1 MAEISSETGSVT
13 QSQKEA
19 ASAGTSQSVAATI
32 FEFLHLHIPPR
43 EYSWFPFREMLNFPS
58 ILSFMEQ
65 KIGSGGSNSAPSASM
80 HDTADEKEDQVF
92 DIKMVEL
99 CTTRKKK
106 LREETDA
113 WLQACSFS
121 SSIYHPVKI
130 GTTESSVAAWTKRF
144 EEISVRE
151 RSSCVWA
158 C

>member
-1 MAEISSETGSVT
+1 MSKLLNFGWGQADMLFVPL
-13 QSQKEA
+13 SQKNEKTRQITMFLELA
-19 ASAGTSQSVAATI
+19 QI
-32 FEFLHLHIPPR
+32 FIDHQVFLECSI
-43 EYSWFPFREMLNFPS
+43 PS